1 MIQQRPRLFS
11 EPPSIRLEGQRQS
24 EVAGMVDA
32 AATRRKRHSPSSRG
46 PKRVLHGRGRNRK
59 KRLGKRAPLGERE
72 PDALPSSA
80 RNYPS
85 RRSPT
90 WSRGFESAP
99 FSSTFRPSPA
109 SLFARG
115 CALRARVGR
124 GVGEPRPPCR
134 SRRRSVLDARGSCSA
149 TPDGRGEQP
158 RVGSPPWRAP
168 SRNASPD
175 TRCEQL
181 SRAARR
187 PVGFRE

>member
-11 EPPSIRLEGQRQS
+11 GPPSIRLEGQRQS
-24 EVAGMVDA
+24 EVAGIGRCRGHPTE
-32 AATRRKRHSPSSRG
+32 ATLAFLAWTETCPSRTRPECERPWASENPMRCHHLLATTPVVEARPG
-46 PKRVLHGRGRNRK
+46 VEGSRVL
-59 KRLGKRAPLGERE
+59 RLVPPFVPRPLR
-72 PDALPSSA
+72 
-80 RNYPS
+80 
-85 RRSPT
+85 
-90 WSRGFESAP
+90 
-99 FSSTFRPSPA
+99 FS
-109 SLFARG
+109 LEG